1 MNSQKVGVEE
11 AEEIQDDIEVNDAS
25 DISTVSGHALTNG
38 NVESPECLSRVH
50 SGDSLEDKSDT
61 CDSGASAFNEKLE
74 NASSSQAYG
83 GARPKT
89 TRTNDKSKVR
99 NGDSRTRNSESSG
112 VEMKMKTC
120 DTEFL
125 LGSGSRGT
133 VDKKPGLP
141 FNDISSIPKLES
153 RPTPSEKSK
162 RPSIPDISKEEVVD
176 NDLTEDDCY
185 IYTYKGG
192 TAYLS
197 ADLPN
202 SFFRLD
208 SGSDGESL
216 PGVAGA
222 GQSNLSTGVAALI
235 QDQLINSP
243 QVRSFSPEQDFIEM
257 DFDPGS
263 ESDGDSSSDSG
274 QGRDG
279 TDMEGE
285 DREDDRDGTLSSQ
298 DEGVR
303 EREVLS
309 SPEVQHNII
318 LEPIVT
324 QPNNNNF
331 LTKNEENCRNCEPE
345 PPQLYPATL
354 PDQNMHLHD
363 LQEPHHASSAPVLSP
378 AEEVPVLMP
387 RSKSLNSSLGD
398 CLIMSSDPP
407 VRIANLSLCGSR
419 LLQREALIFSA
430 DGETLT
436 DSGPPAPD
444 PGDPD
449 LATALYKLSFVET
462 LPSSV
467 SQKAMIWT
475 EKEAIRK
482 QVTQL
487 PNTSSCGATA
497 LLNVLLALELDVDL
511 HLAAEAVQTKLRRPE
526 APLPDYL
533 LSRSVAGCT
542 HADLISAVHTTV
554 PQVRARFFPFNNR
567 TFQLAQWLAAWI
579 SRGLVPVLTL
589 NVQKARLSSDGM
601 IQDSWHHQMVWG
613 VSGQEIYLA
622 NPLEMVHEG
631 LLVQQISSPSE
642 LLIRR
647 ADVVTRFHS
656 CLDLSEI
663 NSLGQRWQDMNVLG
677 QVVNVIREEKS
688 AMKEETV
695 TMTSHVRIPASYSS
709 GVTLFCLNTNEEG
722 SRLLRDAPDLPL
734 VRK

>member
-1 MNSQKVGVEE
+1 MNSMNSEVEE
-11 AEEIQDDIEVNDAS
+11 GDEMKKDVCDEDAG
-25 DISTVSGHALTNG
+25 DPATGRGHAIANG
-38 NVESPECLSRVH
+38 ILESPECLSRVH
-50 SGDSLEDKSDT
+50 SGDSIDDKSDAGDYT
-61 CDSGASAFNEKLE
+61 ESAFNEKTE
-74 NASSSQAYG
+74 NASLSQAYG

-89 TRTNDKSKVR
+89 TRVSERSRGK
-99 NGDSRTRNSESSG
+99 NGEGRTKTSDNSG
-112 VEMKMKTC
+112 VDIKQKTC
-120 DTEFL
+120 DPEFL
-125 LGSGSRGT
+125 AGPDSRSAGEKRT
-133 VDKKPGLP
+133 GIT
-141 FNDISSIPKLES
+141 FSDISSIPKLES
-153 RPTPSEKSK
+153 RPAPPSDKSV
-162 RPSIPDISKEEVVD
+162 RLSIPDISREEVAD
-176 NDLTEDDCY
+176 TDLTEDDCY

-243 QVRSFSPEQDFIEM
+243 QIRSFSPEQDFIEL

-298 DEGVR
+298 EDGLR

-318 LEPIVT
+318 LEPVVA
-324 QPNNNNF
+324 PNNNNVM
-331 LTKNEENCRNCEPE
+331 TKNEENCRNCDPVL
-345 PPQLYPATL
+345 PILSPATL
-354 PDQNMHLHD
+354 PDPNLYLHD

-430 DGETLT
+430 EGETVT
-436 DSGPPAPD
+436 DSGQPAQD

-449 LATALYKLSFVET
+449 LATALYKLSFVESI
-462 LPSSV
+462 PSTV
-467 SQKAMIWT
+467 TQKAMIWT

-511 HLAAEAVQTKLRRPE
+511 HLAAEAVHTELRRLE

-542 HADLISAVHTTV
+542 HADLLSAVSTTV
-554 PQVRARFFPFNNR
+554 PQVRARFFSFHNR
-567 TFQLAQWLAAWI
+567 TFQLAQWLAGWI

-589 NVQKARLSSDGM
+589 NVQKARQSSDGM

-622 NPLEMVHEG
+622 NPLEMVHER

-647 ADVVTRFHS
+647 SDIVSRFNS
-656 CLDLSEI
+656 SLDLSEI

-688 AMKEETV
+688 VMKEETV
-695 TMTSHVRIPASYSS
+695 TVTSHVRIPASYSS
-709 GVTLFCLNTNEEG
+709 GVTLFSLGTNEEG
-722 SRLLRDAPDLPL
+722 SRFLRDAPDLPA

>member
-1 MNSQKVGVEE
+1 MSSQNTTAREKNDETEQIVGEKE
-11 AEEIQDDIEVNDAS
+11 GRRGDPENAN
-25 DISTVSGHALTNG
+25 TNG
-38 NVESPECLSRVH
+38 NIETPECLSRDN
-50 SGDSLEDKSDT
+50 SGDSLEDNRDGSE
-61 CDSGASAFNEKLE
+61 GALVDISE
-74 NASSSQAYG
+74 NASTSQAYG

-89 TRTNDKSKVR
+89 TRPSASDKGRLK
-99 NGDSRTRNSESSG
+99 NGDMIRTKLSESS
-112 VEMKMKTC
+112 EMKVKTC
-120 DTEFL
+120 EPDL
-125 LGSGSRGT
+125 LVEPPRT
-133 VDKKPGLP
+133 AIT
-141 FNDISSIPKLES
+141 FNDISSLPKLES
-153 RPTPSEKSK
+153 RPTPSDRSV
-162 RPSIPDISKEEVVD
+162 RLNIPDISKDEVAD
-176 NDLTEDDCY
+176 ADLTEDDCY

-235 QDQLINSP
+235 QDQLINSH
-243 QVRSFSPEQDFIEM
+243 QVRSYSPDQDFIEM

-285 DREDDRDGTLSSQ
+285 DREDERDGTLSSQ
-298 DEGVR
+298 EEGNR

-309 SPEVQHNII
+309 SPEIQHNII
-318 LEPIVT
+318 LEPVVA
-324 QPNNNNF
+324 PNNNNI
-331 LTKNEENCRNCEPE
+331 LTKKEESCRSCDGD
-345 PPQLYPATL
+345 PPLVSPGTL
-354 PDQNMHLHD
+354 PDPVLYLPE
-363 LQEPHHASSAPVLSP
+363 LQDPPHASSAPVLSP

-419 LLQREALIFSA
+419 LLQREALIFC
-430 DGETLT
+430 GEGDTVT
-436 DSGPPAPD
+436 DSALPD
-444 PGDPD
+444 QDQD
-449 LATALYKLSFVET
+449 LASAMYKLSFVEP
-462 LPSSV
+462 LQSSV
-467 SQKAMIWT
+467 AHKAMIWT

-511 HLAAEAVQTKLRRPE
+511 HKAAEAVHTNLRRPDS
-526 APLPDYL
+526 PLPDYL
-533 LSRSVAGCT
+533 LSRSLAGCT
-542 HADLISAVHTTV
+542 HAELISAVNTTV
-554 PQVRARFFPFNNR
+554 PQVRARFFPFHNR
-567 TFQLAQWLAAWI
+567 SFQLAQWLASWI

-589 NVQKARLSSDGM
+589 NVQKARLNSDGL

-613 VSGQEIYLA
+613 VSGHEIYLA
-622 NPLEMVHEG
+622 NPLEMVHER
-631 LLVQQISSPSE
+631 LLVQQISSPSD

-647 ADVVTRFHS
+647 SDVMSRFHPS
-656 CLDLSEI
+656 LDLSEI
-663 NSLGQRWQDMNVLG
+663 LNLGQRWQDMNVLG
-677 QVVNVIREEKS
+677 QVVNVIREEKA

-695 TMTSHVRIPASYSS
+695 TLTSHVRIPASYSS
-709 GVTLFCLNTNEEG
+709 GVTLFCQAANEEG
-722 SRLLRDAPDLPL
+722 WRYLKEAPDLPPA
-734 VRK
+734 RK

>member
-1 MNSQKVGVEE
+1 MSSQNKLDTDDTNKNMKEKEGSESVIEHINTNG
-11 AEEIQDDIEVNDAS
+11 DIETEV
-25 DISTVSGHALTNG
+25 
-38 NVESPECLSRVH
+38 PEGLSRDN
-50 SGDSLEDKSDT
+50 SGGSLDDT
-61 CDSGASAFNEKLE
+61 CDDSEGALIDRTE
-74 NASSSQAYG
+74 NTPASLAYG

-89 TRTNDKSKVR
+89 TRPSTDRNRVK
-99 NGDSRTRNSESSG
+99 NGDLVRTKQSEGSEIKVKACDPELLSG
-112 VEMKMKTC
+112 TQR
-120 DTEFL
+120 T
-125 LGSGSRGT
+125 
-133 VDKKPGLP
+133 GLST
-141 FNDISSIPKLES
+141 FNDISSLPKLES
-153 RPTPSEKSK
+153 RPTQTDKSV
-162 RPSIPDISKEEVVD
+162 RLNIPDISREEVAD
-176 NDLTEDDCY
+176 ADLTEDDCY

-243 QVRSFSPEQDFIEM
+243 QVRSFSPDQDFIEM

-298 DEGVR
+298 EDGNR
-303 EREVLS
+303 EILS

-318 LEPIVT
+318 LEPVVA
-324 QPNNNNF
+324 PNNNNI
-331 LTKNEENCRNCEPE
+331 LTNKKEESCRSCDGE
-345 PPQLYPATL
+345 PPLVSPGTL
-354 PDQNMHLHD
+354 PDPSLYLPQ
-363 LQEPHHASSAPVLSP
+363 LQDPPHASSAPVLSP

-419 LLQREALIFSA
+419 LLQREALIFCG
-430 DGETLT
+430 DGDTMT
-436 DSGPPAPD
+436 DSAPTD
-444 PGDPD
+444 QEND
-449 LATALYKLSFVET
+449 LASAMYKLSFVE
-462 LPSSV
+462 PVQKSV
-467 SQKAMIWT
+467 AHKAMIWT

-511 HLAAEAVQTKLRRPE
+511 QKAAEAVQTKLRRPD

-533 LSRSVAGCT
+533 LSRSLAGCT

-554 PQVRARFFPFNNR
+554 PQVKARFFPFHNR
-567 TFQLAQWLAAWI
+567 SFQLAQWLAGWI

-589 NVQKARLSSDGM
+589 NVQKARLSSEGL

-613 VSGQEIYLA
+613 VSGHEIYLA
-622 NPLEMVHEG
+622 NPLEMVHER

-647 ADVVTRFHS
+647 ADIVSRFHPS
-656 CLDLSEI
+656 LDLSEI
-663 NSLGQRWQDMNVLG
+663 LSLGQRWQDMNVLG
-677 QVVNVIREEKS
+677 QVVNVIREEKA
-688 AMKEETV
+688 AMKEDTV
-695 TMTSHVRIPASYSS
+695 TLTSHVKIPASYSS
-709 GVTLFCLNTNEEG
+709 GVTLFCQEANEDG
-722 SRLLRDAPDLPL
+722 WRYLREAQDLPPI
-734 VRK
+734 RK

>member
-1 MNSQKVGVEE
+1 MSSQNSTARENDETEQIEE
-11 AEEIQDDIEVNDAS
+11 DKEEKRQDPEID
-25 DISTVSGHALTNG
+25 TGHACLNGRNG
-38 NVESPECLSRVH
+38 NIETPQCLSRDH
-50 SGDSLEDKSDT
+50 SGDSLEDNCDASEGALIDKS
-61 CDSGASAFNEKLE
+61 E
-74 NASSSQAYG
+74 NATVSQAYG

-89 TRTNDKSKVR
+89 TRTNASDKGRLK
-99 NGDSRTRNSESSG
+99 NGDMIRTKLSENSEMKVKTCEPELLVDQSRTAIN
-112 VEMKMKTC
+112 
-120 DTEFL
+120 
-125 LGSGSRGT
+125 
-133 VDKKPGLP
+133 
-141 FNDISSIPKLES
+141 FNDISNLPKLES
-153 RPTPSEKSK
+153 RPTHSD
-162 RPSIPDISKEEVVD
+162 RNVRLNIPDISKEEVAD
-176 NDLTEDDCY
+176 ADLTEDDCY

-235 QDQLINSP
+235 QDQLINSH
-243 QVRSFSPEQDFIEM
+243 QVRSYSPDQDFIEM

-285 DREDDRDGTLSSQ
+285 DREDERDGTLSSQ
-298 DEGVR
+298 EEGNR

-309 SPEVQHNII
+309 SPEIQHNII
-318 LEPIVT
+318 VEPVVA
-324 QPNNNNF
+324 PNNNNI
-331 LTKNEENCRNCEPE
+331 LTKKEESCRSCDGD
-345 PPQLYPATL
+345 PPLVSPGTL
-354 PDQNMHLHD
+354 PDPALYLPE
-363 LQEPHHASSAPVLSP
+363 LQDPPHASSAPVLSP

-419 LLQREALIFSA
+419 LLQREALIFC
-430 DGETLT
+430 GEGDTVT
-436 DSGPPAPD
+436 DSALPD
-444 PGDPD
+444 QDPD
-449 LATALYKLSFVET
+449 LTSAMYKLSFVEPLQT
-462 LPSSV
+462 SV
-467 SQKAMIWT
+467 AHKAMIWT

-511 HLAAEAVQTKLRRPE
+511 HKAAEAVHTNLRRPDS
-526 APLPDYL
+526 PLPDYL
-533 LSRSVAGCT
+533 LSRSLAGCT
-542 HADLISAVHTTV
+542 HAELISAVNNTV
-554 PQVRARFFPFNNR
+554 PQVKARFFPFHNR
-567 TFQLAQWLAAWI
+567 SFQLAQWLASWI
-579 SRGLVPVLTL
+579 SRGLVPVLTI
-589 NVQKARLSSDGM
+589 NVQKARLNSDGL

-613 VSGQEIYLA
+613 VSGHEIYLA
-622 NPLEMVHEG
+622 NPLEMVHER

-647 ADVVTRFHS
+647 SDVVSRFHPS
-656 CLDLSEI
+656 LDLSEI
-663 NSLGQRWQDMNVLG
+663 LNLGQRWQDMNVLG
-677 QVVNVIREEKS
+677 QVVNVIREERA
-688 AMKEETV
+688 AMKEETA
-695 TMTSHVRIPASYSS
+695 TLTSHVRIPASYSS
-709 GVTLFCLNTNEEG
+709 GVTLFCQAANEEG
-722 SRLLRDAPDLPL
+722 WRCLREAPDLPP